1 MAVGHAVCMRSI
13 ERAPLCDEPLSTTQ
27 NTRRAEAYGSVVMTW
42 ATSFSKGS
50 MPVLGAIWPSTRAWW
65 TS

>member
-1 MAVGHAVCMRSI
+1 MRSI
-13 ERAPLCDEPLSTTQ
+13 ERAPLWDEPLSTTQ

-50 MPVLGAIWPSTRAWW
+50 IPVLGAMWPSTRA
-65 TS
+65 